1 MFTLSEVAPQVHNVL
16 DKPVPLDWPGN
27 FWAHWAI
34 YGIGVIVVVSLVVMI
49 FIWMERRLF
58 GPFQLRLGPNRC
70 GPFGIL
76 QPVADAIK
84 ILLKEDIVPEKAD
97 KIVHFLAPIVA
108 FAPAVMIMAVVP
120 FQEGVGLIP
129 DFNVGLLF
137 VIAIGAFETIAV
149 FMAGWASNNKYAL
162 LGGLRG
168 VAQMLS
174 YEIPMVLS
182 LIAVLLVTQSLSM
195 QAIVKAQNI
204 PFFLLIPMS
213 FLIYFIGVLA
223 ELQRSPFDLLE
234 GESEIV
240 AGYHIEYSGMKFGM
254 FYLGEY
260 ASAFAL
266 SCIITTVFLS
276 GWKGPVLPPFLW
288 FFIKT
293 FIVFGLIIWLR
304 ATLPRIR
311 IDQLM
316 AFAWRYMLPLSLINI
331 FIVALEV
338 LFWAPLGWG
347 IVLLNIVVMI
357 VLLTLWAG
365 VLKLRPHLGI

>member
-1 MFTLSEVAPQVHNVL
+1 MFTSTDVVTQIHNVL
-16 DKPVPLDWPGN
+16 DKPVALDWPGN

-34 YGIGVIVVVSLVVMI
+34 YAVGIAVVLLLVVMG

-70 GPFGIL
+70 GPFGLL

-84 ILLKEDIVPEKAD
+84 IMLKEDIIPALAD
-97 KIVHFLAPIVA
+97 KTAYFVAPILA
-108 FAPAVMIMAVVP
+108 FAPAVLILAVVP
-120 FQEGVGLIP
+120 FQNGVGLIP
-129 DFNVGLLF
+129 DFNVGLFF
-137 VIAIGAFETIAV
+137 VIAIGSFETIAV
-149 FMAGWASNNKYAL
+149 FMAGWSSNNKYAL
-162 LGGLRG
+162 LGALRA

-174 YEIPMVLS
+174 YELPMLLS
-182 LIAVLLVTQSLSM
+182 LVAVLLVTQSLSM
-195 QAIVKAQNI
+195 QAIAESQSI
-204 PFFLLIPMS
+204 PFFLLFPIS
-213 FLIYFIGVLA
+213 FGIYFIGVLA

-234 GESEIV
+234 GESEII
-240 AGYHIEYSGMKFGM
+240 AGYHIEYSGMKFAM

-293 FIVFGLIIWLR
+293 FVVFGVIVWVR
-304 ATLPRIR
+304 ATMPRIR
-311 IDQLM
+311 IDQMM
-316 AFAWRYMLPLSLINI
+316 AFAWKYMIPLSIANI

-338 LFWAPLGWG
+338 MFWAPLGWW
-347 IVLLNIVVMI
+347 IVLLNIAVAI
-357 VLLTLWAG
+357 FLPAIWIRT
-365 VLKLRPHLGI
+365 LKLKPRLGI